1 MPNILI
7 ENLEF
12 TYPSGLKALKGIDL
26 KIENGESVAV
36 IGENGS
42 GKTTLVK
49 HLNGLL
55 KPTSGQVWIGK
66 KNTKIC
72 TTAELSKTVGYVF
85 QNPENQLFKETV
97 REELIF
103 GPKNIG
109 FSEDKI
115 IDIVEKIAHLTD
127 IYDILDSNPRE
138 LNFFQKQWVAIAST
152 LTMDSKILIL
162 DEPNTSQDFLG
173 VEKLIKLI
181 NNLLIKN
188 KTVITITHDLDFA
201 LKISKRFVVISDGKI
216 LLDNTPQNI
225 FAKKQELIK
234 ANLIPPPIP
243 RLGISLGFK
252 YPPISIDDFTNM
264 YKETI
269 I

>member
-1 MPNILI
+1 LTKILV
-7 ENLEF
+7 EKLEF

-26 KIENGESVAV
+26 KIENGESVTV

-55 KPTSGQVWIGK
+55 KPSSGQVWIGK
-66 KNTKIC
+66 KNTKIY

-115 IDIVEKIAHLTD
+115 KDIVEKIAHLTG

-188 KTVITITHDLDFA
+188 NTVITITHDLDFA

-216 LLDNTPQNI
+216 LLDNKPQNI
-225 FAKKQELIK
+225 FTKKQELIK

-243 RLGISLGFK
+243 RLGISLGLK
-252 YPPISIDDFTNM
+252 YPPISIDDFINM
-264 YKETI
+264 YK
-269 I
+269 

>member
-1 MPNILI
+1 LTKILV
-7 ENLEF
+7 EKLEF

-115 IDIVEKIAHLTD
+115 KDIVEKIAHLTG

-188 KTVITITHDLDFA
+188 NTVITITHDLDFA

-216 LLDNTPQNI
+216 LLDNKPQNI
-225 FAKKQELIK
+225 FTKKQELIK

-243 RLGISLGFK
+243 RLGISLGLK
-252 YPPISIDDFTNM
+252 YPPISIDDFINM
-264 YKETI
+264 YK
-269 I
+269 

>member
-1 MPNILI
+1 LPKILV
-7 ENLEF
+7 ERLEF

-26 KIENGESVAV
+26 KIENGESIVV

-49 HLNGLL
+49 HFNGLL
-55 KPTSGQVWIGK
+55 KPSSGQVWIGK
-66 KNTKIC
+66 KNSKNY
-72 TTAELSKTVGYVF
+72 TTAELSRTVGYVF

-97 REELIF
+97 REELNF

-115 IDIVEKIAHLTD
+115 KDIVVKIANLTD
-127 IYDILDSNPRE
+127 IYNILDSNPRE

-173 VEKLIKLI
+173 VEKLIRLI

-188 KTVITITHDLDFA
+188 KTLITITHDLDFA
-201 LKISKRFVVISDGKI
+201 LKISNRFIVISDGRI
-216 LLDNTPQNI
+216 VLDSSPQNI
-225 FAKKQELIK
+225 FTKQQELIK

-252 YPPISIDDFTNM
+252 YPPLNIDDFVNI
-264 YKETI
+264 YSSSQ
-269 I
+269 

>member
-1 MPNILI
+1 LPKILV
-7 ENLEF
+7 EKLEF

-55 KPTSGQVWIGK
+55 KPSSGQVWIGK
-66 KNTKIC
+66 KNTKIY

-103 GPKNIG
+103 GPENIG

-115 IDIVEKIAHLTD
+115 KDIVEKIAHLTD

-188 KTVITITHDLDFA
+188 NTVITITHDLDFA
-201 LKISKRFVVISDGKI
+201 LKISKRFVVINDGKI
-216 LLDNTPQNI
+216 LLDNKPKNI

-243 RLGISLGFK
+243 RLGISLGLK
-252 YPPISIDDFTNM
+252 YPPLNIDDFINM
-264 YKETI
+264 YKQ
-269 I
+269 

>member
-1 MPNILI
+1 MPKILV
-7 ENLEF
+7 EKLEF

-26 KIENGESVAV
+26 KIGNGESVV
-36 IGENGS
+36 IIGENGS

-49 HLNGLL
+49 HFNGLL

-66 KNTKIC
+66 KNTKNY
-72 TTAELSKTVGYVF
+72 TTAEISKTVGYVF

-103 GPKNIG
+103 GPENIG

-115 IDIVEKIAHLTD
+115 KDILEKIAHLTD

-152 LTMDSKILIL
+152 LTIDSKILIL

-181 NNLLIKN
+181 NNLLMKN

-201 LKISKRFVVISDGKI
+201 LKISNRFIVISDGKI
-216 LLDNTPQNI
+216 LLDSSPRNI

-252 YPPISIDDFTNM
+252 YPPLNIDDFINM
-264 YKETI
+264 YK
-269 I
+269 

>member
-1 MPNILI
+1 MPKILV
-7 ENLEF
+7 ERLEF

-26 KIENGESVAV
+26 KIEDGESIVV

-49 HLNGLL
+49 HFNGLL
-55 KPTSGQVWIGK
+55 KPSSGQVWIGK
-66 KNTKIC
+66 KNSKNY
-72 TTAELSKTVGYVF
+72 TTAELSRTVGYVF

-97 REELIF
+97 REELTF
-103 GPKNIG
+103 GPENIG

-115 IDIVEKIAHLTD
+115 KDIVEKIAHLTD
-127 IYDILDSNPRE
+127 IYNILDSNPRE

-188 KTVITITHDLDFA
+188 NTVITITHDLDFA
-201 LKISKRFVVISDGKI
+201 LKISKRFVVLSEGKI
-216 LLDNTPQNI
+216 LMDDLPQNI
-225 FAKKQELIK
+225 FTRQKELIK
-234 ANLIPPPIP
+234 ANLISPPMP
-243 RLGISLGFK
+243 RLGISLSFK
-252 YPPISIDDFTNM
+252 HPPLSINDFTNM
-264 YKETI
+264 YKEVI

>member
-1 MPNILI
+1 MPKILV
-7 ENLEF
+7 EKLEF

-55 KPTSGQVWIGK
+55 KPSSGQVWIGK
-66 KNTKIC
+66 KNTKIY

-103 GPKNIG
+103 GPENIG

-115 IDIVEKIAHLTD
+115 KDIVEKIAHLTD

-188 KTVITITHDLDFA
+188 NTVITITHDLDFA
-201 LKISKRFVVISDGKI
+201 LKISKRFVVINDGKI
-216 LLDNTPQNI
+216 LLDNKPKNI

-243 RLGISLGFK
+243 RLGISLGLK
-252 YPPISIDDFTNM
+252 YPPLNIDDFINM
-264 YKETI
+264 YKQ
-269 I
+269 